1 MKKIRVWDLP
11 LRLFHWTLVLLVV
24 AAIVAQDIGGDAMLW
39 HFRFGYAALA
49 LVLFRIVW
57 GLVGSR
63 YARFSDFVK
72 GPSAVMEYLKG
83 VRSAGAGRAMKSQ
96 GHNPIS
102 SLSVLALLAIILIQ
116 TISGLFASDEHD
128 HKGPLAKFV
137 SDAWSE
143 RIGEFHANVSGTLIY
158 ILIGLH
164 VAAVAYYYFIKKEN
178 LVKPMI
184 TGDKEVDS
192 EMAPAN
198 DSLRMR
204 LLALAILLVCAA
216 GVYFV
221 VAL

>member
-24 AAIVAQDIGGDAMLW
+24 AAIVAEDIGGDAMLW
-39 HFRFGYAALA
+39 HFRFGYAALT

-72 GPSAVMEYLKG
+72 GPSAVTAYLKG
-83 VRSAGAGRAMKSQ
+83 MRTGAGNAVKSV
-96 GHNPIS
+96 GHNPIG

-116 TISGLFASDEHD
+116 TITGLFASDEHD

-137 SDAWSE
+137 SDALSE
-143 RIGEFHANVSGTLIY
+143 QIGEFHADVSGTLIY
-158 ILIGLH
+158 VLVGLH
-164 VAAVAYYYFIKKEN
+164 VAAVAYYYFIKKDN

-184 TGDKEVDS
+184 TGDKEMDADMPPADDS
-192 EMAPAN
+192 P
-198 DSLRMR
+198 RMR

-221 VAL
+221 VTL

>member
-11 LRLFHWTLVLLVV
+11 LRLFHWILALLVV
-24 AAIVAQDIGGDAMLW
+24 AAIVAEDIGGDAMLW
-39 HFRFGYAALA
+39 HFRFGYAALT

-72 GPSAVMEYLKG
+72 GPTAAIAYIKEM
-83 VRSAGAGRAMKSQ
+83 RSGTAIKSL
-96 GHNPIS
+96 GHNPMGS
-102 SLSVLALLAIILIQ
+102 FSVLALLGIILIQ

-128 HKGPLAKFV
+128 HKGPLAKFL
-137 SDAWSE
+137 SEAWSE
-143 RIGEFHANVSGTLIY
+143 WVGEFHADVSGTLIY
-158 ILIGLH
+158 ILVGLH

-184 TGDKEVDS
+184 TGDKEMDS
-192 EMAPAN
+192 EEPPTN

-204 LLALAILLVCAA
+204 LLALVILLVCAA

-221 VAL
+221 VTL

>member
-24 AAIVAQDIGGDAMLW
+24 AAIVAQKIGGDAMLW
-39 HFRFGYAALA
+39 HFRFGYAALT

-72 GPSAVMEYLKG
+72 RPSAAIAYIKEM
-83 VRSAGAGRAMKSQ
+83 RSGTSIKSL
-96 GHNPIS
+96 GHNPIGS
-102 SLSVLALLAIILIQ
+102 FSVLALLAIILIQ

-128 HKGPLAKFV
+128 HKGPLAKFL
-137 SDAWSE
+137 SETWPE
-143 RIGEFHANVSGTLIY
+143 RIGEFHADVSGTLIY
-158 ILIGLH
+158 ILVGLH
-164 VAAVAYYYFIKKEN
+164 VVAIAYYYFIKKEN

-184 TGDKEVDS
+184 TGDKEVDC
-192 EMAPAN
+192 EAPSAE
-198 DSLRMR
+198 DSSRIR
-204 LLALAILLVCAA
+204 LFALVILLVCAV

-221 VAL
+221 VML